1 MGASLLAGGA
11 QRASA
16 QNAKGAAIQGRVL
29 DAAGKPVD
37 DASVRVEA
45 EGRTSQETHTDAAG
59 VFEFSSLAAGTY
71 RLSAEKSERRS
82 SGGAAIALSDGD
94 RKHIDLVLGGS
105 AASAAAPMEFSDAP
119 NFTVAGVT
127 DWTAVGG
134 HGSDAI
140 LRTSEDLARETMALK
155 AQGGGAPAGD
165 AVSSSQ
171 TESRLRAAL
180 TSAPKEFGPNHRLG
194 AFYLEAR
201 RYRESLPLLEA
212 AYRIEPANAENERDL
227 VLAYE
232 NVGELQQAREHM
244 TSLLKRENN
253 ADLHRMAGELDERSG
268 DPLAAVQQYQQAVAL
283 DPSEEN
289 YFAWG
294 SELLLHRAV
303 WQAAE
308 VFRSGVKAHP
318 QSARLLT
325 GLGTALFAG
334 ARYDE
339 AARSLCAASDLEPAN
354 LEPYLFMGKV
364 EMAAPTPL
372 PCIQPKLAQ
381 FVRQNPDNSLANY
394 FYAMA
399 LLKQQE
405 HAADKAALAQV
416 ETLLTK
422 AVSLDAKCSDGYLQL
437 GILAQPNYEK
447 AMGLYQKAI
456 EADPQSGDAHYRLG
470 VAYEHLGEREKA
482 AREFQLHDEIEKRQA
497 AAIEQERRN
506 VKQFVVE
513 QAGAGAP
520 MAH

>member
-1 MGASLLAGGA
+1 M
-11 QRASA
+11 
-16 QNAKGAAIQGRVL
+16 GAAIEGRVV
-29 DAAGKPVD
+29 DAAGKPVSG
-37 DASVRVEA
+37 ASVGVEA
-45 EGRTSQETHTDAAG
+45 DGRISRETHSDAAG
-59 VFEFSSLAAGTY
+59 GFAFSTLAAGTY
-71 RLSAEKSERRS
+71 RLSAEKSGLRS
-82 SGGAAIALSDGD
+82 RGGVAIALAAGD
-94 RKHIDLVLGGS
+94 RKHVDLVLGSS
-105 AASAAAPMEFSDAP
+105 AGAAATGAMEFSDVP

-134 HGSDAI
+134 HGSDSI
-140 LRTSEDLARETMALK
+140 LRTSEELARETMALK
-155 AQGGGAPAGD
+155 TQGGAPASD

-180 TSAPKEFGPNHRLG
+180 ASAPGEFQRNHQLG
-194 AFYLEAR
+194 AFYLATHRYGEA
-201 RYRESLPLLEA
+201 LPLLQA
-212 AYRIEPANAENERDL
+212 AYRIEPANEGNERDL
-227 VLAYE
+227 VAAYE
-232 NVGELQQAREHM
+232 NAGDLKQAREHM
-244 TSLLKRENN
+244 ANLLKRENN
-253 ADLHRMAGELDERSG
+253 AELHRMAGELDEKAG
-268 DPLAAVQQYQQAVAL
+268 DPLAAVQEYQQAVRL

-318 QSARLLT
+318 KSARLLT

-339 AARSLCAASDLEPAN
+339 AARSLCEAADLDPAN
-354 LEPYLFMGKV
+354 PEPYIFMGKV
-364 EMAAPTPL
+364 EIAAPTPL
-372 PCIQPKLAQ
+372 PCIEPKLAQ
-381 FVRQNPDNSLANY
+381 FAQRNPHNSLANY

-405 HAADKAALAQV
+405 HSADTAARQQV

-437 GILAQPNYEK
+437 GILAASERNYEK

-456 EADPQSGDAHYRLG
+456 DADPQSGEAHYRLG
-470 VAYEHLGEREKA
+470 VAYDHAGEREKA
-482 AREFQLHDEIEKRQA
+482 AREFALHDEIEKRQA
-497 AAIEQERRN
+497 AAIEQERRD

-513 QAGAGAP
+513 QVGAGAP
-520 MAH
+520 LSH